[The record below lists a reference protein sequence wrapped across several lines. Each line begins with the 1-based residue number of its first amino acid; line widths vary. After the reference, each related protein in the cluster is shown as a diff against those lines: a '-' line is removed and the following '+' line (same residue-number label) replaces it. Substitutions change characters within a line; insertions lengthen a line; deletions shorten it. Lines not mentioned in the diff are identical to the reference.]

1 MNKNNKSIKRSFYFC
16 NVTLLK
22 PMTELAVG
30 FTTTVYENVFS
41 VSKVFLGIARDV
53 GQTVAL
59 LDYLFAVPQSVRKK
73 RAI

>member
-1 MNKNNKSIKRSFYFC
+1 
-16 NVTLLK
+16 
-22 PMTELAVG
+22 MTELAVG
-30 FTTTVYENVFS
+30 FTTTVYENYS
-41 VSKVFLGIARDV
+41 VYPKFFGIARDV

>member
-1 MNKNNKSIKRSFYFC
+1 
-16 NVTLLK
+16 
-22 PMTELAVG
+22 MTELAVG

-41 VSKVFLGIARDV
+41 VSSFFGIARDV